1 MQGLATI
8 GGTVH
13 PERDYSRYAG
23 DVYTY
28 GSLDEFA
35 AGNVPSGIHA
45 MSYGAGSLEVRLV
58 RRSSNALVVAFH
70 AAVDLTAAT
79 LPVFTGQKVTQD
91 LDASVLFVSDPS
103 LELGL
108 SIGWFAGDRER
119 PLQRDLVRVIEHVVA
134 ELGAAVV
141 VCQGSSAGG
150 FAALYYSLQ
159 LPGSLAVAMNPQTSI
174 MKYYQPRVRDYV
186 DTCWPGGAD
195 DVTTDLVAAY
205 SAAMP
210 NKVLYLQNR
219 DDAFHIRNHYR
230 PWADALSDRYGVDW
244 CAMPGDWGDGHAAPP
259 SFVQSAVLEYALSFG
274 GDWAALV
281 RDDEFRFGLRLL
293 GESG

>member
-1 MQGLATI
+1 M
-8 GGTVH
+8 H

-35 AGNVPSGIHA
+35 ARNVPSGIHA
-45 MSYGAGSLEVRLV
+45 ISYGAGALDVRLV

-70 AAVDLTAAT
+70 AAVDLSAAT

-119 PLQRDLVRVIEHVVA
+119 PLQRDLVRVIEHVVE
-134 ELGAAVV
+134 ELGAEVV

-159 LPGSLAVAMNPQTSI
+159 LPGSLAVSMNPQTDI
-174 MKYYQPRVRDYV
+174 MKYNQQRVREYV

-195 DVTTDLVAAY
+195 DVTDVTVDLVSAY
-205 SAAMP
+205 SAPTP

-230 PWADALSDRYGVDW
+230 PWADAMSDRYGVDW

-274 GDWAALV
+274 GDWAALMC
-281 RDDEFRFGLRLL
+281 DDEFREGRAVLE
-293 GESG
+293 G